1 MVRVARLM
9 QRRGGVVV
17 STRRPFGGLDRLRR
31 GPLKA
36 DAFSSTLHS
45 QRLAA
50 MLGIALGVSFSVCF
64 VTGLL
69 SDLIQTPPAWF
80 TWPARPVGLYR
91 VTQGLHVATGFASI
105 PLLLAK
111 LWIAYPRL
119 WAWPPVAGLLHLVE
133 RISLIPLVGGSLFLL
148 FTGVLNIGFWYP
160 WSFFFPTGHYWAAW
174 ITIGALV
181 VHIGAKATVARHA
194 LGRGQSRSLKEG
206 PHAGGLSRRGF
217 LGAVTGAVGL
227 ITLTTAG
234 QTFSPLRRLAF
245 LAPYVPGV
253 GPQGFP
259 VVGTPNADTV
269 GLAENVGAYRLTVA
283 GAVEEPF
290 EFSLEELQAL
300 PQHEADLPISC
311 VNGWSQTLRWKGVR
325 LADLVAMAGA
335 PSDSSVTVQSLQPGT
350 YDMSLVN
357 PVQLQDPDTM
367 LALEVNGE
375 PLHVDH
381 GFPVRLIG
389 PNRPGVTNT
398 KWVQKV
404 TVD

>member
-1 MVRVARLM
+1 MVCVARLV
-9 QRRGGVVV
+9 QRRSAV
-17 STRRPFGGLDRLRR
+17 STRRRLARFDRLRV

-36 DAFSSTLHS
+36 EAFTSTLHS

-50 MLGIALGVSFSVCF
+50 LLGIALGVSFSICF

-133 RISLIPLVGGSLFLL
+133 RVSLIPLVGGSLFLL

-160 WSFFFPTGHYWAAW
+160 WGFFFPTGHYWAAW

-181 VHIGAKATVARHA
+181 VHIGAKATIARHA
-194 LGRGQSRSLKEG
+194 LGRSRSLANG
-206 PHAGGLSRRGF
+206 RMPGGLTRRGF
-217 LGAVTGAVGL
+217 LGAVTGAMGL

-234 QTFSPLRRLAF
+234 QTFSPLRGLAF

-269 GLAENVGAYRLTVA
+269 KQAQQIGTYRLMVS
-283 GAVEEPF
+283 GAVSRPLEL
-290 EFSLEELQAL
+290 SLEDLQAL
-300 PQHEADLPISC
+300 LQHEADLPISC

-325 LADLVAMAGA
+325 LADLVVMAGA

-350 YDMSLVN
+350 YDVSLVN

-367 LALEVNGE
+367 LALAVNGE

-398 KWVQKV
+398 KWVQRV
-404 TVD
+404 SVD

>member
-1 MVRVARLM
+1 MSP
-9 QRRGGVVV
+9 QRPLGG
-17 STRRPFGGLDRLRR
+17 SDRLRI

-36 DAFSSTLHS
+36 EAFSSPLHS

-50 MLGIALGVSFSVCF
+50 ILGIALGVTFSICF
-64 VTGLL
+64 ATGLL

-80 TWPARPVGLYR
+80 IWPARPVGLYR

-119 WAWPPVAGLLHLVE
+119 WAWPPVAGLLHVVE

-160 WSFFFPTGHYWAAW
+160 WNFFFPTGHYWAAW
-174 ITIGALV
+174 VTIGALV
-181 VHIGAKATVARHA
+181 VHIGAKATLARHA
-194 LGRGQSRSLKEG
+194 LGRGQSRSLRG
-206 PHAGGLSRRGF
+206 DSHAGLTRRGL
-217 LGAVTGAVGL
+217 LGAVTGAIGL

-259 VVGTPNADTV
+259 VVGTANSDTV
-269 GLAENVGAYRLTVA
+269 DLAERIGAYRLSVA
-283 GAVEEPF
+283 GAVEEPL
-290 EFSLEELQAL
+290 ELSLEELQAL
-300 PQHEADLPISC
+300 PQYEADLPIAC
-311 VNGWSQTLRWKGVR
+311 VNGWSQTLRWRGVR
-325 LADLVAMAGA
+325 LADLVRMAGA

-350 YDMSLVN
+350 YDVSLVN
-357 PVQLQDPDTM
+357 PVQLQDPGTM
-367 LALEVNGE
+367 LALQVNGE

>member
-1 MVRVARLM
+1 MSSRRRSGRV
-9 QRRGGVVV
+9 
-17 STRRPFGGLDRLRR
+17 DRLRV
-31 GPLKA
+31 GPLKV
-36 DAFSSTLHS
+36 DAFTSTLHS

-50 MLGIALGVSFSVCF
+50 LLGIALGVSFSICF

-69 SDLIQTPPAWF
+69 SDLIQAPPAWF

-119 WAWPPVAGLLHLVE
+119 WAWPPISGLLHLVE

-160 WSFFFPTGHYWAAW
+160 WNFFFPTGHYWAAW

-181 VHIGAKATVARHA
+181 VHVGAKATIARSA
-194 LGRGQSRSLKEG
+194 LGRSRSLKNA
-206 PHAGGLSRRGF
+206 PMPGGLTRRGF
-217 LGAVTGAVGL
+217 LGAVTGAMGL

-234 QTFSPLRRLAF
+234 QTFPPLRRLAF

-259 VVGTPNADTV
+259 VVGTPSAETV
-269 GLAENVGAYRLTVA
+269 ELAERISAYRLTVS
-283 GAVEEPF
+283 GAVANTF
-290 EFSLEELQAL
+290 ELSLEDLQAL

-325 LADLVAMAGA
+325 LSDLVVMAGA
-335 PSDSSVTVQSLQPGT
+335 PADSSVTVQSLQPGT
-350 YDMSLVN
+350 YDVSLVN
-357 PVQLQDPDTM
+357 PLQLQDPDTM

-398 KWVQKV
+398 KWVQRV
-404 TVD
+404 SVD